1 MARPAKGGK
10 GKSHVAKNATEV
22 PSLFVGEARR
32 LMGESIV
39 EEPFRPV
46 VKLAT
51 EALAG
56 VDFAKGPALKGFV
69 VSRAKRFSE
78 VLLEAKDHKP
88 LLVQT
93 HHGLGKTVA
102 FLSDVKNRWATDWLA
117 WGGYGKLW
125 AQVVRANIRRD
136 TGEELAL
143 RVTREGKEA
152 VVRLTALDAQ
162 GRYRNELSPKLRVT
176 EPDGAASVLLLPH
189 AGPGRYQARVSL
201 HAAKA
206 APYGFELV
214 ETPGVSAQ
222 QLAKVGAVSLFYAHS
237 DEYRVLPPNEA
248 LLKTLSERTGGKF
261 MPKAEEIFAN
271 YGDGGSVSR
280 ALWQYCAA
288 GALILFLL
296 DILVRRAPSPI
307 ARSSTAAPAERIVGR
322 TSQA

>member
-1 MARPAKGGK
+1 MSSLAKWGK
-10 GKSHVAKNATEV
+10 GKNHVAKSATEV
-22 PSLFVGEARR
+22 PSLFVGETRR
-32 LMGESIV
+32 LLGESII

-46 VKLAT
+46 VKIPT

-69 VSRAKRFSE
+69 IGRAKRFSE
-78 VLLEAKDHKP
+78 VLLEAKDGKP

-143 RVTREGKEA
+143 RVAREGKEGVA
-152 VVRLTALDAQ
+152 SLMALDTD

-176 EPDGAASVLLLPH
+176 EPDGLSSVVLLSH
-189 AGPGRYQARVSL
+189 VGPGRYQTRVPLRAS
-201 HAAKA
+201 KA

-214 ETPGVSAQ
+214 ETPGITAQ

-237 DEYRVLPPNEA
+237 DEYRVLPPNQA
-248 LLKTLSERTGGKF
+248 LLKTLSEKTGGKF

-271 YGDGGSVSR
+271 DGDGGRVSK

-296 DILVRRAPSPI
+296 DILARRAPSLTSLSPL
-307 ARSSTAAPAERIVGR
+307 AGR
-322 TSQA
+322 GEG